1 MTNLIHLTNPLVISS
16 ISWRKSRRWGKHPL
30 WYKMFAKKHPILWSI
45 GWGND
50 RTFDEFIMAEVIIYG
65 SDGSVLRRIT
75 CRSNDRA
82 KELCD
87 ELNKSLDNFLKDV
100 RMELK

>member
-1 MTNLIHLTNPLVISS
+1 MTNLIHGINPLVIST
-16 ISWRKSRRWGKHPL
+16 ITWRSARRRGKHPL
-30 WYKMFAKKHPILWSI
+30 WYKMFAKKHPILWAI
-45 GWGND
+45 GWGD
-50 RTFDEFIMAEVIIYG
+50 ERIFDEFIMAEVIVYG
-65 SDGSVLRRIT
+65 SDGSVLWRIT
-75 CRSNDRA
+75 CRSNDIA